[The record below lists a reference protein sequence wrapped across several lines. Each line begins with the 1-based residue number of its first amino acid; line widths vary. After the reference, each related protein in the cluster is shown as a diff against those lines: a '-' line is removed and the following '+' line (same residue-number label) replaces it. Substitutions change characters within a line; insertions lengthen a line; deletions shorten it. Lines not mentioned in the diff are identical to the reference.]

1 MSREKVIPWGVP
13 QIEDRA
19 LDTTQQEWGAY
30 QNHLE
35 ETQSQLKSTL
45 GRLKQVDQKFL
56 SLSHWLEEMEKVVN
70 IRQNPRSDKAMKE
83 IQLKK
88 LQVRTR
94 CF

>member
-19 LDTTQQEWGAY
+19 LDATQQEWGAY

-45 GRLKQVDQKFL
+45 GRLKQVDQRFL
-56 SLSHWLEEMEKVVN
+56 SLSHWLEEMEKVAN